1 MAARAYRAFNETDRA
16 ALRKR
21 QEEIDEYLYDANAV
35 LDVATVLEYKFPR
48 QMSTLWDLANT
59 DRTAPDARCS
69 APPQQPQPR
78 LDGRRELIP

>member
-35 LDVATVLEYKFPR
+35 LDVASVLEYKFPR

-59 DRTAPDARCS
+59 DREGLRRMLVVLHHHSNPNRVWM
-69 APPQQPQPR
+69 
-78 LDGRRELIP
+78 DGAN